1 MRKGILLVAAFMIA
15 GGGAQAAVTKFEVQS
30 RKPFSSNPR
39 FELLEG
45 RFTGAL
51 DPADRYN
58 AIINDIGLAP
68 HDSSGRV
75 VYSATFKL
83 LKPLDMTGASGLL
96 IYDVP
101 NRGHGAVT
109 AFPQGHVSVISGWQG
124 DLADGPALQ
133 TITVPVAHNRDGS
146 PILGPVIARFID
158 MPAGTTTMPIAGGPA
173 GGIGG
178 HNFLPATERGARL
191 IKASSDTAE
200 PVEVPRGDW
209 AFGDCTSAAFPGKA
223 DLGKLCLKNGFD
235 PKFAYTL
242 SFQAQDPRLLSIGF
256 AATRDLIAFLR
267 YAKTD
272 DAGNPNPVAGQMRW
286 AIARGVSQS
295 GNYLRSFLHLGFNA
309 AENGRIVFDGVNP
322 LIAARQNPM
331 NFRFANPGGAANL
344 YEPGSD
350 GVVWWTGYADKTRG
364 LPEASLLDRCHAT
377 ATCPK
382 IVEELGSSEF
392 WGLRA
397 SPDFVGTDA
406 KADLPLPASVRRYY
420 TPGVTH
426 GGGRGGFAL
435 TSGTAPGCILPA
447 NPNPAFD
454 TYNAIFDTLVQWVTH
469 DVPPPP
475 SSYPTL
481 ATGDLV
487 APTAAAMGFPT
498 IAGQPTPDGH
508 LNALLQYDFGPG
520 FNAADLSGAI
530 AVQPPH
536 IVRTLPSLV
545 PRTDTDGNEIAGI
558 RSVLMQVPLGTYLG
572 WNVTA
577 KGFEAGQGCGFQGGY
592 IPFAA
597 TKAERLAN
605 RDPRLSLEE
614 RYRTHANYVAKVKA
628 AASRLVANRYL
639 LPGDAAR
646 LVMEAEN
653 SDILDA
659 QLEHGQR

>member
-1 MRKGILLVAAFMIA
+1 MMRRGILLVAAILAA
-15 GGGAQAAVTKFEVQS
+15 GDGAQAAVTKFDVQS
-30 RKPFSSNPR
+30 RRPFPSDAR

-51 DPADRYN
+51 NPADPHN
-58 AIINDIGLAP
+58 TIINDIGLAP
-68 HDSSGRV
+68 RDSNGRV

-83 LKPLDMTGASGLL
+83 LKPVDMAGASGLL

-101 NRGHGAVT
+101 NRGHGMVT
-109 AFPQGHVSVISGWQG
+109 KFPQGHVSVISGWQG
-124 DLADGPALQ
+124 DLADDGALQ
-133 TITVPVAHNRDGS
+133 TITVPVAHNIDGS
-146 PILGPVIARFID
+146 PITGPVIARFMN
-158 MPAGTTTMPIAGGPA
+158 MPAGATTLAIVGGPA

-178 HNFLPATERGARL
+178 RNFLPATDRGARL
-191 IKASSDTAE
+191 LKASSDTVQ
-200 PVEVPRGDW
+200 PVEVPRSDW
-209 AFGDCTSAAFPGKA
+209 AFGDCTSAAFPGKP

-242 SFQAQDPRLLSIGF
+242 SFLAQDPRLLSVGF

-272 DAGNPNPVAGQMRW
+272 EAGNPNPLAGRMRW
-286 AIARGVSQS
+286 TIGRGVSQS

-350 GVVWWTGYADKTRG
+350 GVVWWARYADRMRG

-377 ATCPK
+377 STCPK

-406 KADLPLPASVRRYY
+406 KADLPLPANVRRYY

-435 TSGTAPGCILPA
+435 TSGGAPGCTLPA
-447 NPNPAFD
+447 NPNPASD
-454 TYNAIFDTLVQWVTH
+454 TYNALFDALVQWVTH

-481 ATGDLV
+481 AAGDLV

-498 IAGQPTPDGH
+498 IPGQPLPDGH
-508 LNALLQYDFGPG
+508 LNTLLQYDFGAS

-530 AVQPPH
+530 DLQPPH
-536 IVRTLPSLV
+536 VVRALPSLV
-545 PRTDTDGNEIAGI
+545 PRTDADGNEIAGI
-558 RSVLMQVPLGTYLG
+558 RSVLMQAPLGTYLG

-577 KGFEAGQGCGFQGGY
+577 EGFEAGQGCGFQGGY
-592 IPFAA
+592 IPFAT
-597 TKAERLAN
+597 TKIERLA
-605 RDPRLSLEE
+605 RKDPRLSLEE
-614 RYRTHANYVAKVKA
+614 RYGTHANYVARVKA
-628 AASRLVANRYL
+628 AADRLVSERYL
-639 LPGDAAR
+639 LPEDADRIVHEAQTSNV
-646 LVMEAEN
+646 LVP
-653 SDILDA
+653 
-659 QLEHGQR
+659 